1 MLFHSTR
8 GKDSNKDFAS
18 ILMQG
23 LADDGGLFMPD
34 HWPQVD
40 LDEIKSKTSFVDIAK
55 CIVPLFTASSFSRD
69 ETIRILEST
78 WHDFEH
84 QDLIGIKN
92 FHSVSILELFHGPT
106 AAFKDFGLQ
115 LAAAFFNK
123 VLESENKTAIVLGA
137 TSGDTGSAAID
148 ACKNYGRIKSFIM
161 LPNGN
166 MSEVQRR
173 QMSTIKAS
181 NVFALRINGT
191 FDDCQDLVKHAFK
204 KRDFLNNN
212 QYLLAVN
219 SINWT
224 RIVGQICYYFYAY
237 NQLHQKTN
245 LNFSIPTGNF
255 GNVFACYSA
264 YKMGL
269 PIKKISVAVNENDIL
284 HRFFSDNNYSK
295 QFVHETISPSMDISV
310 ASNFERLVYDLFLN
324 RDSAKC
330 FKMFDNFPVNP
341 IELDP
346 ITWQKKDHL
355 FSSSKVNDLDT
366 KKIIQETHRSFN
378 YILDPHTAVAAVEA
392 FDKSDENN
400 HYVVLSTAHP
410 AKFPKIYEELDIEIN
425 SLPFAL
431 RDLFK
436 KRSIF
441 IHLMRITIKLLTLLI
456 VITNFLIYEYSKDT

>member
-8 GKDSNKDFAS
+8 GKDPNKDFAS

-34 HWPQVD
+34 YWPQVD

-55 CIVPLFTASSFSRD
+55 CIVPLFTSSSFSYD
-69 ETIRILEST
+69 ETIAIVEST
-78 WHDFEH
+78 WHNFEH
-84 QDLIGIKN
+84 QDLIGIRDFN
-92 FHSVSILELFHGPT
+92 SVSILELFHGPT

-148 ACKNYGRIKSFIM
+148 ACKNYDRIKSFIM

-191 FDDCQDLVKHAFK
+191 FDDCQDLVKLAFK
-204 KRDFLNNN
+204 KRDFLNSN

-224 RIVGQICYYFYAY
+224 RIIGQICYYFYAY
-237 NQLHQKTN
+237 NRLHEKCN

-264 YKMGL
+264 HKMGL
-269 PIKKISVAVNENDIL
+269 PINKISVAVNENDIL
-284 HRFFSDNNYSK
+284 YRFFSNNNYSK
-295 QFVHETISPSMDISV
+295 QAVHETISPSMDISV

-324 RDSAKC
+324 RDSVKC
-330 FKMFDNFPVNP
+330 FKMFDNFPANP

-366 KKIIQETHRSFN
+366 KKIIQETHRLFN

-392 FDKSDENN
+392 FNKSDENN

-410 AKFPKIYEELDIEIN
+410 AKFPKVYEELDIEIN

-436 KRSIF
+436 KEEHLHSFDADYNQIVNF
-441 IHLMRITIKLLTLLI
+441 INR
-456 VITNFLIYEYSKDT
+456 NN

>member
-55 CIVPLFTASSFSRD
+55 CIVPLYTSSSFSRD

-92 FHSVSILELFHGPT
+92 FNSVSILELFHGPT

-148 ACKNYGRIKSFIM
+148 ACKNYSRIKSFIM

-346 ITWQKKDHL
+346 LTWQKKDHL

-436 KRSIF
+436 KEEYLHSFDADYNQIANF
-441 IHLMRITIKLLTLLI
+441 INR
-456 VITNFLIYEYSKDT
+456 NN

>member
-34 HWPQVD
+34 HWPEID

-55 CIVPLFTASSFSRD
+55 SVVPLFTTSSFTYD
-69 ETIRILEST
+69 ETITIVESA

-84 QDLIGIKN
+84 KDLIGIRE
-92 FHSVSILELFHGPT
+92 FDSVSILELFHGPT

-148 ACKNYGRIKSFIM
+148 ACKSYDRIKSFIM

-173 QMSTIKAS
+173 QMSTIKAA

-191 FDDCQDLVKHAFK
+191 FDDCQDLVKLAFK
-204 KRDFLNNN
+204 RRDFLKTD

-224 RIVGQICYYFYAY
+224 RIIGQICYYFYAY
-237 NQLHQKTN
+237 NQLHKKGN

-264 YKMGL
+264 HKMGL
-269 PIKKISVAVNENDIL
+269 PINKISVAVNDNDIL
-284 HRFFSDNNYSK
+284 HRFFNSNDYSK
-295 QFVHETISPSMDISV
+295 QLVHETISPSMDISV
-310 ASNFERLVYDLFLN
+310 ASNFERLVYDFFLN
-324 RDSAKC
+324 RDSSKC
-330 FKMFDNFPVNP
+330 AKMFDNFPIKP
-341 IELDP
+341 IELDFE
-346 ITWQKKDHL
+346 TWQRKDGL
-355 FSSSKVNDLDT
+355 FSSSKVDDFET
-366 KKIIQETHRSFN
+366 AKTIQAMYQANS

-392 FDKSDENN
+392 IKKSDSSN
-400 HYVVLSTAHP
+400 HFVVLSTAHP
-410 AKFPKIYEELDIEIN
+410 AKFPKVYEKLNIEIN
-425 SLPFAL
+425 SLPTAL
-431 RDLFK
+431 SGLFK
-436 KRSIF
+436 KEE
-441 IHLMRITIKLLTLLI
+441 HLHSFDADYDQVTDFIKL
-456 VITNFLIYEYSKDT
+456 NN

>member
-8 GKDSNKDFAS
+8 GKDSDKDFAS

-34 HWPQVD
+34 HWPEVD

-55 CIVPLFTASSFSRD
+55 CIVPLFTTSSFTHD
-69 ETIRILEST
+69 ETSSIVESA

-84 QDLIGIKN
+84 KDLIGIRE
-92 FHSVSILELFHGPT
+92 FDSVSILELFHGPT

-148 ACKNYGRIKSFIM
+148 ACKSYDRIKSFIM

-173 QMSTIKAS
+173 QMSTIKAA

-191 FDDCQDLVKHAFK
+191 FDDCQDLVKLAFK
-204 KRDFLNNN
+204 KRDFLKTD

-237 NQLHQKTN
+237 NRLHKKGN

-264 YKMGL
+264 HKMGL
-269 PIKKISVAVNENDIL
+269 PISKISVAVNNNDIL
-284 HRFFSDNNYSK
+284 HRFFSSNDYSK
-295 QFVHETISPSMDISV
+295 QLVHETISPSMDISV
-310 ASNFERLVYDLFLN
+310 ASNFERLVYDFFLN
-324 RDSAKC
+324 RDSSKC
-330 FKMFDNFPVNP
+330 AKMFDNFPIKP
-341 IELDP
+341 IELDVE
-346 ITWQKKDHL
+346 TWQRKDSL
-355 FSSSKVNDLDT
+355 FSSSKVDDLETT
-366 KKIIQETHRSFN
+366 KTIQEIYQSN
-378 YILDPHTAVAAVEA
+378 GYILDPHTAVAAVEA
-392 FDKSDENN
+392 IKKSDSSN
-400 HYVVLSTAHP
+400 HFVVLSTAHP
-410 AKFPKIYEELDIEIN
+410 AKFPKVYEELNIEIN
-425 SLPFAL
+425 SLPAAL
-431 RDLFK
+431 SGLFK
-436 KRSIF
+436 KEE
-441 IHLMRITIKLLTLLI
+441 HLHSFDADYNQVTDFIKL
-456 VITNFLIYEYSKDT
+456 NN

>member
-8 GKDSNKDFAS
+8 GKDTDKDFAS

-55 CIVPLFTASSFSRD
+55 CIVPLFTSSSFSHE
-69 ETIRILEST
+69 ETTSMVETT

-84 QDLIGIKN
+84 QDLIGIKEFN
-92 FHSVSILELFHGPT
+92 SVSILELFHGPT

-148 ACKNYGRIKSFIM
+148 ACKNYGRIKSFIL

-173 QMSTIKAS
+173 QMSTINAS
-181 NVFALRINGT
+181 NVFALRIDGT
-191 FDDCQDLVKHAFK
+191 FDDCQDLVKLAFK
-204 KRDFLNNN
+204 KRDFLNND

-224 RIVGQICYYFYAY
+224 RIIGQICYYFYAF
-237 NQLHQKTN
+237 NQLHQKSN

-264 YKMGL
+264 HKMGL
-269 PIKKISVAVNENDIL
+269 PINNISVAVNENDIL

-310 ASNFERLVYDLFLN
+310 ASNFERLVYDLFLD
-324 RDSAKC
+324 RDSARC
-330 FKMFDNFPVNP
+330 SKMFDNFPTNP
-341 IELDP
+341 IEFDS

-355 FSSSKVNDLDT
+355 FSSNKVNDLNT
-366 KKIIQETHRSFN
+366 KKIIQETHKLFN

-392 FDKSDENN
+392 FNKSNQND

-410 AKFPKIYEELDIEIN
+410 AKFPQVYEELNIEIN
-425 SLPFAL
+425 SLPLAL
-431 RDLFK
+431 KGLFEK
-436 KRSIF
+436 EEHLHTLDADYNQIVNF
-441 IHLMRITIKLLTLLI
+441 INR
-456 VITNFLIYEYSKDT
+456 NN

>member
-1 MLFHSTR
+1 MLFHSSR
-8 GKDSNKDFAS
+8 GKDPDKDFAS

-55 CIVPLFTASSFSRD
+55 CVVPLFTSSSFSRD
-69 ETIRILEST
+69 ETISIVEST

-84 QDLIGIKN
+84 QDLIGIKDFN
-92 FHSVSILELFHGPT
+92 SVSIIELFHGPT

-115 LAAAFFNK
+115 LAAAFFNQ
-123 VLESENKTAIVLGA
+123 VLEAENKTAIVLGA

-191 FDDCQDLVKHAFK
+191 FDDCQDLVKLAFK
-204 KRDFLNNN
+204 KRDFLNND

-224 RIVGQICYYFYAY
+224 RIIGQICYYFYAY
-237 NQLHQKTN
+237 NQLHQKSN

-264 YKMGL
+264 HKMGL
-269 PIKKISVAVNENDIL
+269 PINKISVAVNENDIL

-310 ASNFERLVYDLFLN
+310 ASNFERLVYDLFLD
-324 RDSAKC
+324 RDSNKC
-330 FKMFDNFPVNP
+330 SKMFDNFPANP

-346 ITWQKKDHL
+346 ATWQKKDRL

-366 KKIIQETHRSFN
+366 KKIIQETHQLFD
-378 YILDPHTAVAAVEA
+378 YILDPHTAVAAIEA
-392 FDKSDENN
+392 FNKSDENN

-410 AKFPKIYEELDIEIN
+410 AKFPKVYEELNIQIK

-431 RDLFK
+431 KGLFK
-436 KRSIF
+436 KEEFLHSFDADYNQIVSF
-441 IHLMRITIKLLTLLI
+441 INH
-456 VITNFLIYEYSKDT
+456 NN

>member
-8 GKDSNKDFAS
+8 GKDSDKDFAS

-55 CIVPLFTASSFSRD
+55 CIVPLFTSSSFSRD
-69 ETIRILEST
+69 ETLSIVEST

-84 QDLIGIKN
+84 QDLIGIKDFN
-92 FHSVSILELFHGPT
+92 SVSILELFHGPT

-148 ACKNYGRIKSFIM
+148 ACKDYDRIKSFIM

-173 QMSTIKAS
+173 QMSTIKAA

-204 KRDFLNNN
+204 KRDFLKTD

-237 NQLHQKTN
+237 NQLHKKGN

-264 YKMGL
+264 HKMGL
-269 PIKKISVAVNENDIL
+269 PINKISVAVNDNDIL
-284 HRFFSDNNYSK
+284 HRFFSSNDYSK
-295 QFVHETISPSMDISV
+295 KLVHETISPSMDISV
-310 ASNFERLVYDLFLN
+310 ASNFERLVYDLFLD
-324 RDSAKC
+324 RDSNKC
-330 FKMFDNFPVNP
+330 SKMFDNFPANP

-346 ITWQKKDHL
+346 ATWQKKDRL

-366 KKIIQETHRSFN
+366 KKIIQETHQLFD
-378 YILDPHTAVAAVEA
+378 YILDPHTAVAAIEA
-392 FDKSDENN
+392 FNKSDENN

-410 AKFPKIYEELDIEIN
+410 AKFPKVYEELNIQIK
-425 SLPFAL
+425 SLPVAL
-431 RDLFK
+431 KGLFK
-436 KRSIF
+436 KEEFLHSFDADYNQIVSF
-441 IHLMRITIKLLTLLI
+441 INH
-456 VITNFLIYEYSKDT
+456 NN

>member
-148 ACKNYGRIKSFIM
+148 ACKNYSRIKSFIM

-436 KRSIF
+436 KEEYLHSFDADYNQIANF
-441 IHLMRITIKLLTLLI
+441 INR
-456 VITNFLIYEYSKDT
+456 NN

>member
-264 YKMGL
+264 HKMGL

-330 FKMFDNFPVNP
+330 FKMFDNFPANP

-436 KRSIF
+436 KEEYLHSFDADYNQIANF
-441 IHLMRITIKLLTLLI
+441 INR
-456 VITNFLIYEYSKDT
+456 NN

>member
-8 GKDSNKDFAS
+8 GKDPNKDFAS

-34 HWPQVD
+34 YWPQVD

-55 CIVPLFTASSFSRD
+55 CIVPLFTSSSFSYD
-69 ETIRILEST
+69 ETIAIVEST
-78 WHDFEH
+78 WHNFEH
-84 QDLIGIKN
+84 QDLIGIRDFN
-92 FHSVSILELFHGPT
+92 SVSILELFHGPT

-148 ACKNYGRIKSFIM
+148 ACKNYDRIKSFIM

-191 FDDCQDLVKHAFK
+191 FDDCQDLVKLAFK
-204 KRDFLNNN
+204 KRDFLNSN

-224 RIVGQICYYFYAY
+224 RIIGQICYYFYAY
-237 NQLHQKTN
+237 NRLHEKSN

-264 YKMGL
+264 HKMGL
-269 PIKKISVAVNENDIL
+269 PINKISVAVNENDIL
-284 HRFFSDNNYSK
+284 YRFFSNNNYSK
-295 QFVHETISPSMDISV
+295 QAVHETISPSMDISV

-324 RDSAKC
+324 RDSVKC
-330 FKMFDNFPVNP
+330 FKMFENFHAYT
-341 IELDP
+341 IDLDP

-366 KKIIQETHRSFN
+366 KKIIQETHRLFD

-392 FDKSDENN
+392 FNKSDENN

-410 AKFPKIYEELDIEIN
+410 AKFPKVYEELDIEIN

-436 KRSIF
+436 KEEYLHSFDADYNQIVNF
-441 IHLMRITIKLLTLLI
+441 INR
-456 VITNFLIYEYSKDT
+456 NN

>member
-55 CIVPLFTASSFSRD
+55 CIVPLYTSSSFSRD

-366 KKIIQETHRSFN
+366 KKNNSGNSSII
-378 YILDPHTAVAAVEA
+378 
-392 FDKSDENN
+392 
-400 HYVVLSTAHP
+400 
-410 AKFPKIYEELDIEIN
+410 
-425 SLPFAL
+425 
-431 RDLFK
+431 
-436 KRSIF
+436 
-441 IHLMRITIKLLTLLI
+441 
-456 VITNFLIYEYSKDT
+456 

>member
-8 GKDSNKDFAS
+8 GKDSDKDFAS

-55 CIVPLFTASSFSRD
+55 CIVPLFTSSSFSRD
-69 ETIRILEST
+69 ETISIVEST

-84 QDLIGIKN
+84 QDLIGIKDFN
-92 FHSVSILELFHGPT
+92 SVSILELFHGPT

-123 VLESENKTAIVLGA
+123 VLETENKTAIVLGA

-191 FDDCQDLVKHAFK
+191 FDDCQDLVKLAFK
-204 KRDFLNNN
+204 KRDFLNND

-224 RIVGQICYYFYAY
+224 RIIGQICYYFYAY
-237 NQLHQKTN
+237 NQVHQKSN

-264 YKMGL
+264 HKMGL
-269 PIKKISVAVNENDIL
+269 PINKISVAVNENDIL

-310 ASNFERLVYDLFLN
+310 ASNFERLVYDLFLD
-324 RDSAKC
+324 RDSNKC
-330 FKMFDNFPVNP
+330 SKMFDNFPANP

-346 ITWQKKDHL
+346 VTWQKKDRL

-366 KKIIQETHRSFN
+366 KKIIQETHQLFD

-392 FDKSDENN
+392 FNKSDKNN

-410 AKFPKIYEELDIEIN
+410 AKFPKVYEELNIQIK

-431 RDLFK
+431 RGLFK
-436 KRSIF
+436 KEEFLHSFDVDYNQIVSF
-441 IHLMRITIKLLTLLI
+441 INH
-456 VITNFLIYEYSKDT
+456 NN